1 MLSFT
6 VLEVRIIVG
15 RAMSIWE
22 AIVLG
27 IVQGLTEFLPVSS
40 SGHLELA
47 KSILGV
53 EAADDITF
61 TIVVHGATVLSTIV
75 VLWRELMR
83 LLQGVF
89 RFRWN
94 QQMQYVMK
102 LIVSMIPIAIV
113 GFFFRKQVESLFVS
127 NILLVGAMLL
137 LTALLLYFASR
148 VPMGKEGKQPSF
160 LAALIMGVGQ
170 AVAVLPG
177 LSRSGTTISMG
188 ILSGVSRAEA
198 AKFSFLMVLPPIIG
212 ANLLD
217 ILDGEL
223 AASAVPGSAL
233 LAGFLA
239 AFISG
244 VLACRAM
251 ISLVQRRGLRGFAL
265 YCLVVGIIALGY
277 ALFF

>member
-1 MLSFT
+1 
-6 VLEVRIIVG
+6 
-15 RAMSIWE
+15 MSIWE

-217 ILDGEL
+217 IVDGDL
-223 AASAVPGSAL
+223 AASAVSGNAL

>member
-1 MLSFT
+1 
-6 VLEVRIIVG
+6 
-15 RAMSIWE
+15 
-22 AIVLG
+22 
-27 IVQGLTEFLPVSS
+27 
-40 SGHLELA
+40 
-47 KSILGV
+47 
-53 EAADDITF
+53 
-61 TIVVHGATVLSTIV
+61 
-75 VLWRELMR
+75 
-83 LLQGVF
+83 
-89 RFRWN
+89 
-94 QQMQYVMK
+94 
-102 LIVSMIPIAIV
+102 
-113 GFFFRKQVESLFVS
+113 
-127 NILLVGAMLL
+127 
-137 LTALLLYFASR
+137 
-148 VPMGKEGKQPSF
+148 
-160 LAALIMGVGQ
+160 
-170 AVAVLPG
+170 
-177 LSRSGTTISMG
+177 MG